1 MAFIATLAAK
11 YGGGGTASNLCW
23 AARQINLMVG
33 GSGALN
39 FVYFSVLPNIEQ

>member
-11 YGGGGTASNLCW
+11 YGDDKASNLCW

-33 GSGALN
+33 GSGAILACIRHCN
-39 FVYFSVLPNIEQ
+39 